1 MSDKKE
7 ISVDALESEII
18 EFLSERATKS
28 GGKHTC
34 PGCNLKHGHACV
46 LATSHEN
53 VPRATP
59 VDFFCDGTLAIW
71 INGEP
76 GGKIANI
83 MRNQKVAVGIYEQV
97 NHSIEQKSM
106 QLWGK
111 AQLINGKNSADL
123 VNEKWKEF
131 GLDEA
136 AEGMFDKMINN
147 NVIPESARGKTMEM
161 VMKKINLIKIVPEK
175 IALLHMVP
183 DKLPVKKI
191 WENGKATIEELS
203 AKKDKQNT

>member
-1 MSDKKE
+1 MNSKRE
-7 ISVDALESEII
+7 ISVKTLEKEII
-18 EFLSERATKS
+18 EFLTERATKS
-28 GGKHTC
+28 GGKHTS
-34 PGCNLKHGHACV
+34 PGCNLKHGQACV

-53 VPRATP
+53 TPRATP

-83 MRNQKVAVGIYEQV
+83 MRNPNVAVGFYEPV
-97 NHSIEQKSM
+97 NHNTEQKSM

-111 AQLINGKNSADL
+111 AELINEKNNADL

-136 AEGMFDKMINN
+136 AKGMFDKMILN
-147 NVIPESARGKTMEM
+147 NVIPESAREKNMEM
-161 VMKKINLIKIVPEK
+161 VKKKINLIKIIPEK
-175 IALLHMVP
+175 IALLQMNP
-183 DKLPVKKI
+183 DKPPIRKLWKK
-191 WENGKATIEELS
+191 GKAGQLVLS
-203 AKKDKQNT
+203 V